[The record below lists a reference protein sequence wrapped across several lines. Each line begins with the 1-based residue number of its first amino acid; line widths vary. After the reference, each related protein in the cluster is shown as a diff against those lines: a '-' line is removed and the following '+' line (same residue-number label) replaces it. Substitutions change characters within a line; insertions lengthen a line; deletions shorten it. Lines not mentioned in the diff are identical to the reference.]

1 MGGGDTVQ
9 NQTVEMAV
17 QLWGWTEHHFMVHV
31 NGKKPMVPASH
42 INKGSARETTGEKL
56 QDLEL
61 GKGIFDLTPKVQSI
75 KRINWTAS
83 ELREI
88 C

>member
-1 MGGGDTVQ
+1 MNSGGLWASLGGGDTVQ

-17 QLWGWTEHHFMVHV
+17 QLWGWTEHHF
-31 NGKKPMVPASH
+31 MVPASH